1 MTDTIRAALE
11 AAGRALCFG
20 QNGLDCDT
28 CLTADQCRKPGSWN
42 VEAANTIA
50 AFHTRMAEQ
59 HESQAA
65 WFEAGRHRALAAAV
79 EAAAKEAG
87 E

>member
-28 CLTADQCRKPGSWN
+28 CLAADQCRKPGSWN

-50 AFHTRMAEQ
+50 AFL
-59 HESQAA
+59 
-65 WFEAGRHRALAAAV
+65 RALPDGTDNAHWYAAAV

-87 E
+87 DG